1 MRENSD
7 GLKSEREIIMS
18 RKALLV
24 VFYIFS
30 FIFKAYTEIFLTV
43 SCQGE
48 KN

>member
-18 RKALLV
+18 RNALLV

-30 FIFKAYTEIFLTV
+30 LIFKAYTEIF
-43 SCQGE
+43 
-48 KN
+48 